1 MNAKNITR
9 HIRSRLAWGRVE
21 RFSLT
26 SISAAHQCVFVS
38 TRSGACYYQRI
49 ED

>member
-1 MNAKNITR
+1 MSPKNITR

-26 SISAAHQCVFVS
+26 SISAAHQCVFVA
-38 TRSGACYYQRI
+38 TRSGTCFYQRI

>member
-1 MNAKNITR
+1 MNAKSITR
-9 HIRSRLAWGRVE
+9 HLRSRIAWGRVE

-26 SISAAHQCVFVS
+26 RISAAHHCVFVA